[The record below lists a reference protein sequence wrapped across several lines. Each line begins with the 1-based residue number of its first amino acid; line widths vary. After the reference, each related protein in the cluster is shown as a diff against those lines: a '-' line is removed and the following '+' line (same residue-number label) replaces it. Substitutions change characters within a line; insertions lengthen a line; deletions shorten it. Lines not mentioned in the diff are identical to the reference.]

1 AGNELSRCS
10 GQLAAAR
17 IADMGA
23 NVPYPDSLDFKQT
36 FYDYPHDWSLAL
48 GPTDVGAQPA
58 GYDPSGVQ
66 ADQVP
71 VTLSQPTPPLTDIA
85 VTLTVLGGLLADPDV
100 FPLDQ
105 VRVISNTTG
114 ASVLDANN
122 AQLKLT
128 ENLTPAIFFATD
140 AMQSTFTLA
149 MDLDTLELQPL
160 SSLGA
165 DLGAPITWSQIAASL
180 LRGPRASCFPPL
192 CMTTLVNAAYTGVDS
207 FTVPVAVLRALAPAN
222 GYRLSVSWNATLP
235 QTAGPSG
242 RRLLSVPFAQSGVFS
257 MSWTYEDGDAPA
269 SLGETSG
276 ATRVALAVS
285 LGVAVAG
292 GLFGGVAAASLAVIA

>member
-1 AGNELSRCS
+1 ELSRCS

-58 GYDPSGVQ
+58 GYDPAGVQ

-105 VRVISNTTG
+105 VRVMSNTSG
-114 ASVLDANN
+114 ASVLDASN
-122 AQLKLT
+122 AQLKQT

-149 MDLDTLELQPL
+149 MDLSTLELQPL

-165 DLGAPITWSQIAASL
+165 DLPSAPITWSQIATSV
-180 LRGPRASCFPPL
+180 LRHPRANCFNWL
-192 CMTTLVNAAYTGVDS
+192 CVTTTVNAAYTGVDS

-235 QTAGPSG
+235 QTAAPSG
-242 RRLLSVPFAQSGVFS
+242 RRLLSAPFAQSGVFS
-257 MSWTYEDGDAPA
+257 MSWTYEDANAPA

-292 GLFGGVAAASLAVIA
+292 GLFGGVAVASLAVIA